1 MLKEFFKTMRLNSVT
16 SALYMI
22 VLLLTACAAAQAP
35 TLEDV
40 LEELKAGKYPEAITQ
55 LNRLLTTNPSE
66 AEAQAGLLRAYLET
80 GKYKEAEAAAKKFN
94 SLQAKLALA
103 EVYAITGRYN
113 EAIAEFERIGK
124 TAKDT
129 VKYRADLRR
138 AELLALTGKD
148 DLAEPIFK
156 TFIELY
162 DSEKEKSA
170 EDLTLITL
178 ALTNLDKFKDAND
191 VILEAGSEDSEFIE
205 AKLVGGEM
213 FTTKYQYG
221 DAADFYKEAL
231 EINEN
236 SARAYLGIAT
246 NKQIEG
252 GEEMQ
257 AALTKAL
264 EINPNYVEAFTLRA
278 MTRMERED
286 FAEAAS
292 DLDAALKIN
301 PNSLDAHSLK
311 AALYWLQYRTAE
323 QQAEEKAVLAI
334 NPKYGKLYETISH
347 FATNTRRYA
356 ESAEFSKKAMELS
369 PKLWDAQLSYGIA
382 LTRLGKVEEGRA
394 IMEAGFKGDP
404 FNIRAKNTLDLL
416 DVLAEYPTT
425 KQGDFIIRAS
435 AKETPAITPYA
446 GSLLDEALKTLSAK
460 YKFTPRAPITVEI
473 YENHDDFAVRTL
485 GLPGLGAL
493 GVCFGQVVTLDS
505 PSARPAGEFNW
516 GSTLWHEYT
525 HVITLQTTDNR
536 IPRWFSEGL
545 SVFEERRARPG
556 WGDDWNV
563 MTLKA
568 YAEGRFFKIADLDSG
583 FLRPKSADS
592 VPLAY
597 FVASQVCEFIT
608 EKYGFEKILEML
620 AKYKAGAKNLDALQ
634 TTLNTTNEN
643 FDKGFNEFL
652 QSKVGRYVK
661 AGESLWKRKPGE
673 KPSKE
678 AALTAVTAN
687 PDDFLANPM
696 AGTMLKDEDANKAIG
711 YLKKAIEVF
720 PYLDG
725 EGSAYETLA
734 AIYEKQGNKQ
744 GQADTLEAHIKVD
757 ENNYEAVKKL
767 AELRLALGDK
777 AKALEA
783 LKLAFYINPF
793 DSALHS
799 QAGDLYV
806 ERNEAK
812 QAITEYQV
820 ALNLK
825 PANLAE
831 AHYNLARALFAD
843 GNRRDSRKSLLQSLE
858 LAPGYGKALELLLK
872 MKAN

>member
-1 MLKEFFKTMRLNSVT
+1 MLTEFFKTIRLNSIT
-16 SALYMI
+16 SALY
-22 VLLLTACAAAQAP
+22 VLLLMLTACAAAQAP
-35 TLEDV
+35 TLEDA
-40 LEELKAGKYPEAITQ
+40 LEELKQGKYPEAITA
-55 LNRLLTTNPSE
+55 LNRLLTTNPNE

-80 GKYKEAEAAAKKFN
+80 GKYKEAEAAAKKYN
-94 SLQAKLALA
+94 SERAKLALA

-113 EAIAEFERIGK
+113 EAIAEFERISK

-129 VKYRADLRR
+129 VKHRADLRR
-138 AELLALTGKD
+138 AELLVLTGKEE
-148 DLAEPIFK
+148 LAEPIFK

-162 DSEKEKSA
+162 NSDKEKSA

-205 AKLVGGEM
+205 AKLVGGEL
-213 FTTKYQYG
+213 FTTKYNYA

-236 SARAYLGIAT
+236 SARAHLGVAA
-246 NKQIEG
+246 NKAIEG

-257 AALTKAL
+257 AALNKAL
-264 EINPNYVEAFTLRA
+264 EINPNYVDAFVLRA
-278 MTRMERED
+278 MTRLERED
-286 FAEAAS
+286 YAQAAS

-301 PNSLDAHSLK
+301 PNSLEAHSLL
-311 AALYWLQYRTAE
+311 AALHWLQYRTAPFDNE
-323 QQAEEKAVLAI
+323 VKTTLAI

-369 PKLWDAQLSYGIA
+369 PKLWDAQFSYGIA

-394 IMEAGFKGDP
+394 ILEAGFKGDP
-404 FNIRAKNTLDLL
+404 FNVRAKNLLDLL
-416 DVLAEYPTT
+416 DVLAEYPIT
-425 KQGDFIIRAS
+425 KQGDFILRAS
-435 AKETPAITPYA
+435 VKETPAITPYA
-446 GSLLDEALKTLSAK
+446 GHLLDEALKTLSTK

-505 PSARPAGEFNW
+505 PSARKAGEFNW

-568 YAEGRFFKIADLDSG
+568 FAEGRFFKIADLDGG

-620 AKYKAGAKNLDALQ
+620 AKYKAGAKNLDAIQ

-643 FDKGFNEFL
+643 FDKAFNEYL
-652 QSKVGRYVK
+652 QSKVGKYVK
-661 AGESLWKRKPGE
+661 AGESLWKRERGE
-673 KPSKE
+673 KPNKD
-678 AALTAVTAN
+678 AALAAVAAN
-687 PDDFLANPM
+687 PDDFIANLM

-720 PYLDG
+720 PYYDG
-725 EGSAYETLA
+725 EGSAYEVLS
-734 AIYEKQGNKQ
+734 AIYEKQSNKL
-744 GQADTLEAHIKVD
+744 GQADTLEALVKID
-757 ENNYEAVKKL
+757 ENNYDAVKKL

-793 DSALHS
+793 DASMHS

-812 QAITEYQV
+812 AAITEYQV

-831 AHYNLARALFAD
+831 AHYNLARAHFAD
-843 GNRRDSRKSLLQSLE
+843 GNRRDSRKALLQSLE
-858 LAPGYGKALELLLK
+858 LAPSYGKALELLLK
-872 MKAN
+872 LKSN

>member
-1 MLKEFFKTMRLNSVT
+1 MLKEFCKTIRLNSIT
-16 SALYMI
+16 SALY
-22 VLLLTACAAAQAP
+22 VLLLLLASCAAAQAP

-55 LNRLLTTNPSE
+55 LNRLLTANPNE
-66 AEAQAGLLRAYLET
+66 TEAQAGLLRAYLET
-80 GKYKEAEAAAKKFN
+80 GKYKEAETAAKKFN
-94 SLQAKLALA
+94 SERAKLALA
-103 EVYAITGRYN
+103 EVYAITGRYS
-113 EAIAEFERIGK
+113 EAIAEFERIGR

-129 VKYRADLRR
+129 IKHRADLRR
-138 AELLALTGKD
+138 AELLVLTGKD
-148 DLAEPIFK
+148 ELAEPIFK

-162 DSEKEKSA
+162 NSEKEKSA

-191 VILEAGSEDSEFIE
+191 VILEAGNEDGEFIE
-205 AKLVGGEM
+205 AKLVGGEL
-213 FTTKYQYG
+213 FTTKYNYA

-236 SARAYLGIAT
+236 SARAHLGIAT
-246 NKQIEG
+246 NQQIEG

-257 AALTKAL
+257 AALAKAL

-278 MTRMERED
+278 MMKLERED

-301 PNSLDAHSLK
+301 PNSLEAHSLL
-311 AALYWLQYRTAE
+311 AALHWLQYRTA
-323 QQAEEKAVLAI
+323 QQDAESKTVLAI

-394 IMEAGFKGDP
+394 IMDAGFKGDP
-404 FNIRAKNTLDLL
+404 FNVRAKNLLDLL
-416 DVLAEYPTT
+416 DVLAEYPIT

-435 AKETPAITPYA
+435 PKETPALIPYA
-446 GSLLDEALKTLSAK
+446 GNLLDEALKTLSAK

-505 PSARPAGEFNW
+505 PSARKAGEFNW
-516 GSTLWHEYT
+516 GSTLWHEYA

-568 YAEGRFFKIADLDSG
+568 FAEGRFFKIADLDSG
-583 FLRPKSADS
+583 FLRPKTADS

-643 FDKGFNEFL
+643 FDKGFNEFI
-652 QSKVGRYVK
+652 QSKVGKHIK
-661 AGESLWKRKPGE
+661 AGESLWKRERGE

-678 AALTAVTAN
+678 AALTAVAAN
-687 PDDFLANPM
+687 PDDFLANLM
-696 AGTMLKDEDANKAIG
+696 AGTMLKDEDASKAIT

-720 PYLDG
+720 PYYDG

-734 AIYEKQGNKQ
+734 ELYEKRGDKQ
-744 GQADTLEAHIKVD
+744 GQADTLEALVKVD
-757 ENNYEAVKKL
+757 ENNYDAVKKL

-783 LKLAFYINPF
+783 LKLCFYINPF

-812 QAITEYQV
+812 AAITEYQV

-858 LAPGYGKALELLLK
+858 IAPSYGKALELLLK
-872 MKAN
+872 LRAN

>member
-1 MLKEFFKTMRLNSVT
+1 MLKEFCKTIRLNSIT
-16 SALYMI
+16 SALYI
-22 VLLLTACAAAQAP
+22 VLLMLTACAAAQAP

-55 LNRLLTTNPSE
+55 LNRLLAANPNE

-80 GKYKEAEAAAKKFN
+80 GKYKEAETAAKKFN
-94 SLQAKLALA
+94 SERAKLALA

-113 EAIAEFERIGK
+113 EAIAEFERIGR

-129 VKYRADLRR
+129 IKYRAELRR
-138 AELLALTGKD
+138 AELLVLTGKD
-148 DLAEPIFK
+148 ELAEPIFK

-162 DSEKEKSA
+162 NSEKEKSA

-191 VILEAGSEDSEFIE
+191 VILEAGSEDGEFIE

-213 FTTKYQYG
+213 FTTKYNYA

-231 EINEN
+231 EINAN
-236 SARAYLGIAT
+236 SARAHLGIAT

-257 AALTKAL
+257 AALAKAL

-278 MTRMERED
+278 MMKLERED

-301 PNSLDAHSLK
+301 PNSLEAHSLL
-311 AALYWLQYRTAE
+311 AAFHWLQYRTTAQE
-323 QQAEEKAVLAI
+323 NEIKTVLAI

-369 PKLWDAQLSYGIA
+369 PRLWDAQLSYGIA

-394 IMEAGFKGDP
+394 IMETGFKGDP
-404 FNIRAKNTLDLL
+404 FNVRAKNLLDLL
-416 DVLAEYPTT
+416 DVLAEYPIT
-425 KQGDFIIRAS
+425 KQGDFILRAS

-446 GSLLDEALKTLSAK
+446 GGLLDEALKTLSAK

-505 PSARPAGEFNW
+505 PSARKAGEFNW
-516 GSTLWHEYT
+516 GSTLWHEYA

-545 SVFEERRARPG
+545 SVYEERRARPG

-568 YAEGRFFKIADLDSG
+568 FAEGRFFKIADLDSG

-634 TTLNTTNEN
+634 TALNTTNEN

-652 QSKVGRYVK
+652 QSKVGKYVK
-661 AGESLWKRKPGE
+661 AGESLWKRERSE

-678 AALTAVTAN
+678 AALTAVAAN
-687 PDDFLANPM
+687 PDDFLANLM
-696 AGTMLKDEDANKAIG
+696 AGTMLKDEDAGKAIT
-711 YLKKAIEVF
+711 YLKKAIDVF
-720 PYLDG
+720 PYYDG

-734 AIYEKQGNKQ
+734 ELYEKRGNKQ
-744 GQADTLEAHIKVD
+744 GQADTLEALVKVD

-783 LKLAFYINPF
+783 LKLCFYINPF

-812 QAITEYQV
+812 AAITEYQV

-843 GNRRDSRKSLLQSLE
+843 GNRRDSRKALLQSLE
-858 LAPGYGKALELLLK
+858 IAPSYGKALELLLK

>member
-1 MLKEFFKTMRLNSVT
+1 MLREVFKTIRLNSIT
-16 SALYMI
+16 SALYVI

-35 TLEDV
+35 TLEDA
-40 LEELKAGKYPEAITQ
+40 LEELKSGNYAEAITQ
-55 LNRLLTTNPSE
+55 LNRLLTTNPNE

-80 GKYKEAEAAAKKFN
+80 GKYKEAEAVAKKYN
-94 SLQAKLALA
+94 SEQAKLALA

-113 EAIAEFERIGK
+113 EAIAEFERIGR

-129 VKYRADLRR
+129 NKHRADLRR
-138 AELLALTGKD
+138 AELLVLTGKEE
-148 DLAEPIFK
+148 LAEPIFK
-156 TFIELY
+156 TFIQLY
-162 DSEKEKSA
+162 NAEKEKTA
-170 EDLTLITL
+170 EELTYIAQ
-178 ALTNLDKFKDAND
+178 ALTYLEKYQDAND
-191 VILEAGSEDSEFIE
+191 VILEAGSEDSELIE
-205 AKLVGGEM
+205 AKLVGGELY
-213 FTTKYQYG
+213 TSKYNYAE
-221 DAADFYKEAL
+221 AADFYKEAL
-231 EINEN
+231 EINPN
-236 SARAYLGIAT
+236 SARARLGSAA
-246 NKQIEG
+246 NKAIEG

-257 AALTKAL
+257 AELAKAL

-286 FAEAAS
+286 YAEALS

-301 PNSLDAHSLK
+301 PNSLDAHALK
-311 AALYWLQYRTAE
+311 AALFWLQYKAAE

-334 NPKYGKLYETISH
+334 NPKYGRLYETIAH
-347 FATNTRRYA
+347 FAERTRRYA
-356 ESAEFSKKAMELS
+356 EGAELSKKAMELS

-394 IMEAGFKGDP
+394 IIDAGFKGDP
-404 FNIRAKNTLDLL
+404 FNVRAKNLLDLL

-425 KQGDFIIRAS
+425 KHGDFILRAS
-435 AKETPAITPYA
+435 EKETPAITPYA
-446 GSLLDEALKTLSAK
+446 GNLLDEALKTLSAK
-460 YKFTPRAPITVEI
+460 YKFTPRAPITIEI

-556 WGDDWNV
+556 WGDDWNL

-568 YAEGRFFKIADLDSG
+568 FAEGRFFKIADLDSG
-583 FLRPKSADS
+583 FLRPKTADS

-608 EKYGFEKILEML
+608 EKYGFEKILDML
-620 AKYKAGAKNLDALQ
+620 AKYKAGVKNMDALQ
-634 TTLNTTNEN
+634 QALNTTLAD
-643 FDKGFNEFL
+643 FDKAFHDYL

-661 AGESLWKRKPGE
+661 AGESLWKRQPGE
-673 KPSKE
+673 RPNKD
-678 AALTAVTAN
+678 AALAAVAAN
-687 PDDFLANPM
+687 PDDFLANLL

-720 PYLDG
+720 PYFDG
-725 EGSAYETLA
+725 EGSAYEVLA
-734 AIYEKQGNKQ
+734 SIYEKQGNKQ
-744 GQADTLEAHIKVD
+744 GQADTLEALMKID

-767 AELRLALGDK
+767 AALRLDLGDK

-783 LKLAFYINPF
+783 LKLCFYINPF
-793 DSALHS
+793 DAALHT

-831 AHYNLARALFAD
+831 AHYNLARAHFAD
-843 GNRRDSRKSLLQSLE
+843 GNRRDSRKALLQSLE
-858 LAPGYGKALELLLK
+858 LAPSYSKALELLLK
-872 MKAN
+872 LKSN